1 MAMVPSASS
10 LWTGDPTLEPLL
22 EELHKTHDGALTP
35 KECVGLLRRAEW
47 RLPLAVALGSIE
59 LQQREIV
66 RLKGLL
72 SDARVE
78 LAEYS
83 EDRAAH
89 DAMIH
94 SEAMKNAEAYAGKQ
108 EEQVME
114 VNDRKVAMYVAR
126 IGVAEAAQIAAQ
138 ERAEAA
144 ERAVL
149 DADER
154 QEAAVAG
161 YKAECERLQAEV
173 DRREGLRDANVK
185 LQQELAE
192 LRLGGRAEKMA
203 ICDAL
208 EEELAM
214 SRVLWEMCGPTE
226 VREVWSEANQR
237 QLDAVAET
245 LNQQLDEARA
255 AYGLLVKELWE
266 HNARAQAIARAL
278 GVDAQVE
285 QLAEEARRMKVG
297 PADVDRIAREIARM
311 EHAEQRCFD
320 AAVAADKSLLA
331 ATELADDISTRVVAL
346 EGEAAALEEEHP
358 GIFEP
363 KSDADAAENGGKLTP
378 EEIGAADLMRCVLHM
393 VVDSRWSCQISSCNP
408 SAECCFVRLIG
419 AYTAHEA
426 SLQLQAKGNKRLRSI
441 KKYVTQSRLG
451 QNWYVNPIVL
461 QTSVRK
467 KYWTHIDIR
476 YTARAL

>member
-22 EELHKTHDGALTP
+22 EELHKTHDGKLTP
-35 KECVGLLRRAEW
+35 KECVGLLRAAEW
-47 RLPLAVALGSIE
+47 RLPLAVALGTVE

-66 RLKGLL
+66 EVKGFL

-83 EDRAAH
+83 EDREAH
-89 DAMIH
+89 DAMVAD
-94 SEAMKNAEAYAGKQ
+94 EAMKNAEAYAGKQ

-126 IGVAEAAQIAAQ
+126 IGVAEAAQIAAT

-185 LQQELAE
+185 LQMELAE

-203 ICDAL
+203 ICDAY

-214 SRVLWEMCGPTE
+214 SRVLWEMAGPTE
-226 VREVWSEANQR
+226 AREVWAEANQR
-237 QLDAVAET
+237 QLDAVGET
-245 LNQQLDEARA
+245 LNQQLDQARE

-278 GVDAQVE
+278 GVDPQVE
-285 QLAEEARRMKVG
+285 QLAEEARRVKVG

-311 EHAEQRCFD
+311 EHAEQRCSD
-320 AAVAADKSLLA
+320 AAIAADKALAA
-331 ATELADDISTRVVAL
+331 ATELADEVSSRVAAL
-346 EGEAAALEEEHP
+346 EAEAAALEEEHP

-378 EEIGAADLMRCVLHM
+378 EEIGAADLMRYVL
-393 VVDSRWSCQISSCNP
+393 
-408 SAECCFVRLIG
+408 L
-419 AYTAHEA
+419 
-426 SLQLQAKGNKRLRSI
+426 LR
-441 KKYVTQSRLG
+441 
-451 QNWYVNPIVL
+451 P
-461 QTSVRK
+461 
-467 KYWTHIDIR
+467 
-476 YTARAL
+476 